1 MCRLGKATFNMGIA
15 MAGYKME
22 MDMSK
27 EKFKSE
33 FFDHY
38 TFYTTRDNVTVIQL
52 IKANLCFSYLP

>member
-1 MCRLGKATFNMGIA
+1 MGIA

-27 EKFKSE
+27 ETFKSE

-38 TFYTTRDNVTVIQL
+38 TFYTTRENVTVIQL